1 MLGRLFGR
9 GKKVNNNRDIK
20 QVILVRM
27 DLGMGKGKIAAQVAH
42 ASLSSYLK
50 VADTFPELSK
60 RWLSEGGKKVVLKVN
75 SLEELLKIK
84 NELDRDRI
92 PNVIIQDAGH
102 TQVSPG
108 TITCLGIGPWYGD
121 ELDKYTGHLKLL

>member
-1 MLGRLFGR
+1 MLGRLFSR
-9 GKKVNNNRDIK
+9 CKKVDNNRDIK
-20 QVILVRM
+20 QVILVRT

-42 ASLSSYLK
+42 ASLGSCFQMSEEY
-50 VADTFPELSK
+50 PELCK
-60 RWLSEGGKKVVLKVN
+60 RWVEGGSKKVVLKVD
-75 SLEELLKIK
+75 SLEELLEIK
-84 NELDRDRI
+84 KKLDHDGI
-92 PNVIIQDAGH
+92 PNVIIRDAGH